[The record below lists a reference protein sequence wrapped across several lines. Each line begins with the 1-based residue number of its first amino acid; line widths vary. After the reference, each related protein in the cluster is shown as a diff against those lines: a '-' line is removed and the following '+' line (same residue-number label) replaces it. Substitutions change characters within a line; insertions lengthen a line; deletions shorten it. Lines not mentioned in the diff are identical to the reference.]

1 MLAAVMAAIALG
13 SLSPRSAGAQA
24 KSPAQ
29 APDETVPSEQR
40 IFMLSKAY
48 AAIGL
53 YFAHWQ
59 KVPNLDL
66 DAEYRQFLRRAL
78 ETSGRYDFDLLMIEY
93 MNRLQNGHSWFR
105 DAWLTRTRGQSLG
118 FDFRYLEP
126 NWVVTKSD
134 IPQLQPGDVIEK
146 IDDVDFETFYRAN
159 RKYTNPS
166 SERTSRTSFPSL
178 LFLFP
183 QEFSLQTNN
192 GNRFKIARTAKH
204 NDSPVVSGRWVVP
217 KQVAYIRM
225 VHLVGADPETNALSL
240 LQEFRGAS
248 ALIIDV
254 RGYAGGNT
262 PNKLIAALMDRP
274 YRSFGEASS
283 VNIGLFQYWANG
295 ADRERAAFADYF
307 RHPMLSWPATYREPE
322 GTVFRGRLIFLVDG
336 GSQSAKEGLL
346 VPFKDNGRAT
356 LVGER
361 TAGTSGQPYFFK
373 FDEDRS
379 IAVGAKLE
387 TFPDGSLFEGIGI
400 QPDVEVIPTI
410 RDLQQG
416 RDPVLDR
423 AMEIATADHRNDKR
437 DDFQPN

>member
-1 MLAAVMAAIALG
+1 
-13 SLSPRSAGAQA
+13 
-24 KSPAQ
+24 
-29 APDETVPSEQR
+29 
-40 IFMLSKAY
+40 MLSKAY

-53 YFAHWQ
+53 YFVHWQ
-59 KVPNLDL
+59 KIPNLDL
-66 DAEYRQFLRRAL
+66 DAEYRQFLSRTL

-126 NWVVTKSD
+126 NWVVTKSNL
-134 IPQLQPGDVIEK
+134 PRLEPGDIIAK
-146 IDDVDFETFYRAN
+146 IDDVDFETFYRTN

-183 QEFSLQTNN
+183 QEFSLQTKN
-192 GNRFKIARTAKH
+192 GNRFKIVRAPQQ
-204 NDSPVVSGRWVVP
+204 NDSPAVSGKWIVP
-217 KQVAYIRM
+217 KQVAYIRV
-225 VHLVGADPETNALSL
+225 VHLVSADPERSALAL
-240 LQEFRGAS
+240 LQEFRDAS

-262 PNKLIAALMDRP
+262 PTKLIAALMDRP

-283 VNIGLFQYWANG
+283 LNIGLFQYWANAG
-295 ADRERAAFADYF
+295 DRERAAFADYF

-336 GSQSAKEGLL
+336 GTQSAKEGFL

-356 LVGER
+356 LIGER

-387 TFPDGSLFEGIGI
+387 TFPDGSPFEGIGI
-400 QPDVEVIPTI
+400 QPDIEVIPTI

-416 RDPVLDR
+416 RDPVLER
-423 AMEIATADHRNDKR
+423 AVALATEDHKGNQAKETR
-437 DDFQPN
+437 PN